1 MSYRALLLFKII
13 LSIVVIVSGT
23 VDIFSQEKEEMMKPP
38 MAKRIEMKLTIHN
51 DMRIDNYFW
60 LNQREDPE
68 VISYLEEENAYTK
81 TVLAHTEKLQEKL
94 YDEMIARIK
103 QDDQSV
109 PYKDN
114 GYYYYSRYEEG
125 KEYPIYCRKKESLDA
140 PEEIMLNVN
149 KMAEGHAYY
158 QVSGLSVSPDNNFLA
173 FGVDTLSR
181 RKYDLMVKDLKTNK
195 ILPDF
200 IPNTTGSAAWADDNR
215 TFFYTT
221 KDDALRPFKNFR
233 HSLGANSEE
242 DKLIFHETDDTYN
255 TFVYRSKSNKY
266 IFIGS
271 TSTLTTEYRFLKS
284 DNPDGEF
291 TIFYPRERGLEYYID
306 HFENNFYIRTNLDAL
321 NFKLMK
327 TGVNKTSKEN
337 WGEVIT
343 HRNNI
348 LIEGFEIF
356 KNYLVIEERK
366 KGLTQLRIINWENND
381 EYYVDFGEQTY
392 SAYISTNMDF
402 DSQDLRYGYS
412 SLTTPS
418 STYDFNMKTRE
429 KNLLKRDEV
438 LGGFNPDNYQS
449 ERIYA
454 TTSNGVEVPISIV
467 YRKGIKKDGSNPLLL
482 YGYGS
487 YGIST
492 DASFSSVRL
501 SLLDRGFVY
510 AIAHIRGGQ
519 EMGRSWYEDGKFF
532 KKKNTFTDFI
542 ACGEK
547 LISAGFTNKDNIFA
561 YGGSAGG
568 LLMGAVIN
576 MRPDLFKGV
585 VAAVPFVD
593 VVTTMLDESIP
604 LTTGEYDEWGNPNQK
619 DFYDYMLSYSPYD
632 NVEAKNY
639 PNLLVTTGLHDS
651 QVQYWEPA
659 KWVAKL
665 RYLKTD
671 NNLLLLKTN
680 MESGHGGASGRF
692 KRIKE
697 VALQYAFF
705 LNLLNPDYPIR

>member
-1 MSYRALLLFKII
+1 MSYRAILLFKIM

-23 VDIFSQEKEEMMKPP
+23 VDIFSQKKEKMMKPP
-38 MAKRIEMKLTIHN
+38 MAKRIEKKLTIHN
-51 DMRIDNYFW
+51 DTRIDNYFW

-81 TVLAHTEKLQEKL
+81 TILSHTEKLQEKL

-125 KEYPIYCRKKESLDA
+125 KEYPIYCRKKELLDA

-149 KMAEGHAYY
+149 EMAEGHAYY

-181 RKYDLMVKDLKTNK
+181 RKYNLMVKDLRTNK
-195 ILPDF
+195 ILSDI
-200 IPNTTGSAAWADDNR
+200 IPNTTGSAAWADDNK

-233 HSLGANSEE
+233 HSLGSNSEE
-242 DKLIFHETDDTYN
+242 DKLIFHEADDTYN
-255 TFVYRSKSNKY
+255 TFVYRSKSNNY

-271 TSTLTTEYRFLKS
+271 TTTLTTEYRFLKS

-306 HFENNFYIRTNLDAL
+306 HFESNFYIRTNLDAL

-327 TGVNKTSKEN
+327 TDVNKTSKEN
-337 WGEVIT
+337 WEEVIP
-343 HRNNI
+343 HRKDI

-366 KGLTQLRIINWENND
+366 KGLTQLRIINWANND

-392 SAYISTNMDF
+392 SAYISINRDF

-418 STYDFNMKTRE
+418 STYDFNMKTKE
-429 KNLLKRDEV
+429 KTLLKRDEV
-438 LGGFNPDNYQS
+438 LGGFNPDHYQS

-454 TTSNGVEVPISIV
+454 TTDGVEVPISIV
-467 YRKGIKKDGSNPLLL
+467 YRKGIKKDGTNPLLL

-547 LISAGFTNKDNIFA
+547 LISAGFTNKDKIFA
-561 YGGSAGG
+561 FGGSAGG

-604 LTTGEYDEWGNPNQK
+604 LTTGEYDEWGNPNHE
-619 DFYDYMLSYSPYD
+619 DYYNYMLSYSPYD

-639 PNLLVTTGLHDS
+639 PNLLITTGLHDS

-659 KWVAKL
+659 KWAAKL

-671 NNLLLLKTN
+671 NNLLLLKIN

-705 LNLLNPDYPIR
+705 LNLLNINE